1 MTITKSIGK
10 KVMHGSPV
18 LENEETIKQI
28 SFLKNCVDIEFESG
42 VFASMSSD
50 EFEHFMHYEELSYK
64 EMHHEGSSY
73 IFFSLID

>member
-1 MTITKSIGK
+1 MTITESIGK

-28 SFLKNCVDIEFESG
+28 SFLKDCVDIEFESG

-50 EFEHFMHYEELSYK
+50 EFEHFMHYEELLYS
-64 EMHHEGSSY
+64 ERSHGGMSHI
-73 IFFSLID
+73 IFCEA